1 MKWQMSILS
10 VKNFPSYLIK
20 WCLFEVFLLFPHVMP
35 LTSYH
40 CRMPFC
46 SCHFFFAKMFCTT
59 APHVPMADTQFCKV
73 TAYILQNYCVQ
84 IWMYQGSRACFWW
97 ANLINLFCFSILAWS
112 NWWWL
117 GGNYRW
123 PDYWIREAA
132 QAEACIQHCILLTC
146 ITPERDSRGS
156 SGWWITL
163 AF

>member
-46 SCHFFFAKMFCTT
+46 SCHFFFLPKCSARLHPMSPWQILSFAKLLHTNLT
-59 APHVPMADTQFCKV
+59 VPKQLCLFLVRKV
-73 TAYILQNYCVQ
+73 
-84 IWMYQGSRACFWW
+84 
-97 ANLINLFCFSILAWS
+97 NLCISFSVLAWS

-146 ITPERDSRGS
+146 IAPVWDTEAAVDG
-156 SGWWITL
+156 G
-163 AF
+163 

>member
-1 MKWQMSILS
+1 MQWEPVYEMTNEHPQCKELSILFDKMMFIWGIS
-10 VKNFPSYLIK
+10 FVSSCNAPNQLSLQNALLFLSLFFFLPK
-20 WCLFEVFLLFPHVMP
+20 WCAWLHL
-35 LTSYH
+35 
-40 CRMPFC
+40 
-46 SCHFFFAKMFCTT
+46 
-59 APHVPMADTQFCKV
+59 MANTQFCKV

-146 ITPERDSRGS
+146 IAPVWDTEAAVDG
-156 SGWWITL
+156 G
-163 AF
+163 